1 MHLLSVL
8 ARNLSMTITAVAL
21 AAGFSAPAL
30 ASPASRQA
38 SPNDTQEWGNDKV
51 RVAVSAPSSLS
62 VGPSGG
68 TLQSSSTTD
77 DTSTVDYCVEID
89 LVDAS
94 SGPYRLRFH
103 VEGASGDSSSSAP
116 GRTAKASRRAKGQR
130 RQPRP
135 TDVTLSFD
143 LSTAADAYVTTTGD
157 SGLLG
162 AIYDADDNLIASDDS
177 GGGRITAASLA
188 AGDYSLVLDG
198 SDDLTG
204 NFTVTADQASCSDD

>member
-1 MHLLSVL
+1 
-8 ARNLSMTITAVAL
+8 
-21 AAGFSAPAL
+21 
-30 ASPASRQA
+30 
-38 SPNDTQEWGNDKV
+38 
-51 RVAVSAPSSLS
+51 
-62 VGPSGG
+62 
-68 TLQSSSTTD
+68 
-77 DTSTVDYCVEID
+77 
-89 LVDAS
+89 
-94 SGPYRLRFH
+94 YRLRFH